1 MFLLIRLCPSL
12 CSVSDFSFFLARSRS
27 LVLQDTQ
34 EVVMAAV
41 GNDGE
46 ALFFASE
53 RLKNDKTVA
62 MIALAKEGLT
72 HMLSPSSAFVF

>member
-1 MFLLIRLCPSL
+1 
-12 CSVSDFSFFLARSRS
+12 
-27 LVLQDTQ
+27 VLQDTQ

-72 HMLSPSSAFVF
+72 HMLSLSSAFVF